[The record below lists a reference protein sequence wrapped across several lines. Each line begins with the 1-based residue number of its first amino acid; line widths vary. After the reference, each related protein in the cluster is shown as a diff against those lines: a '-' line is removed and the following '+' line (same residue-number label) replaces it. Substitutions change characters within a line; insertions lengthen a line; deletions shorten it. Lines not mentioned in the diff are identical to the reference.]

1 MLSKDSGIET
11 TESETQ
17 SEEYLRILEQ
27 TLESEV
33 SILDEDM
40 NYLFI
45 SDSVYK
51 TIQCDRS
58 ELQPGDSLKKCHD
71 IMFQKGLLNEDIL
84 KKQHLSIEEQVQ
96 KNASGDVESGR
107 MLTLGNGSTYRH
119 IRKSLPCGK
128 TVSIAHNVT
137 ELIEKDNLLEK
148 ALNLGDS
155 GYWSLDL
162 ITKKYTLSRSIM
174 DYYGEEAVKAIH
186 ERGIT
191 TILSPEETVN
201 FKKVLKSAVAKGGR
215 GAFVSRARSKTGVIN
230 WFETTGS
237 IIRNEAGK
245 PIRIEAF
252 VKNITRQ
259 RQQAAE
265 LEKAKD
271 EAIAA
276 SKAKSE
282 FLANMSHEIRTPMN
296 GILGMAELLANSDI
310 EDRQKEFVSVI
321 NNSASALLTII
332 NDILDFSKIEAGA
345 FEMDPVPFDLKSS
358 LNDVVSLLHMRAQ
371 EKNLELIINYP
382 SRFPKGFIGD
392 AGRIRQVVTNLLGN
406 AVKFTEEG
414 HITTDVDIQRNN
426 DIAICTIKVTDTGIG
441 ISPEKLEHVFDKFT
455 QADGSTTRV
464 YGGTGLGLTISKHI
478 VELMDGRMTVESTL
492 GEGSTFSFRIPLPLD
507 PDAKDEK
514 FDSQLIA
521 EKRALI
527 VDDIEIN
534 RMLLSEQLSGWDVQS
549 DTAIDGV
556 DALTKIRSA
565 EERGQPYDFLLL
577 DFLMPGMN
585 GQEFAQVLER
595 TSTITAPPIIM
606 LSSCDQ
612 PVSSSSL
619 SAIGIESYLV
629 KPVREARLFDT
640 IVRTLSNPTDRQ
652 KPIEIVEEPAAP
664 CEKKP
669 SKTEILVA
677 EDFALNR
684 DVVKLMLADTGFSPI
699 FAENGQIAVDMF
711 TAEPDRFSAVVMDVS
726 MPVMNGYEATKL
738 MRQFE
743 KAEGR
748 RPVSIIALTG
758 HALKNDRQD
767 CLDAGMDD
775 YLTKPV
781 KQNDLID
788 RLETYTGKAITLR
801 QTA

>member
-1 MLSKDSGIET
+1 MAYKESDVKDAAF
-11 TESETQ
+11 ESQ
-17 SEEYLRILEQ
+17 AAEYLQILAE

-33 SILDEDM
+33 SILSPEM
-40 NYLFI
+40 KYLFM
-45 SDSVYK
+45 SDSLYE
-51 TIQCDRS
+51 TLQCDKS
-58 ELQPGDSLKKCHD
+58 EFKVGDSLEKCHK
-71 IMFQKGLLNEDIL
+71 IMFEKGLLTEDIL
-84 KKQHLSIEEQVQ
+84 KEQHLSGEEQLQ
-96 KNASGDVESGR
+96 KNISGDVEDAR
-107 MLTLGNGSTYRH
+107 LMTLGNGSTYRF
-119 IRKSLPCGK
+119 IRKPLACGK
-128 TVSIAHNVT
+128 TVSIAQNVS
-137 ELIEKDNLLEK
+137 ELVEKDNLLEK
-148 ALNLGDS
+148 ALDLGNS

-162 ITKKYTLSRSIM
+162 VKKKYTLSNSMIQFFG
-174 DYYGEEAVKAIH
+174 DEAVQRIH
-186 ERGIT
+186 EKGIS
-191 TILSPEETVN
+191 TILLPEDRVT
-201 FKKVLKSAVAKGGR
+201 FRDAIKSAAENGGR
-215 GAFVSRARSKTGVIN
+215 FEFSAQSRSRTGSLH
-230 WFETTGS
+230 WFEILGS
-237 IIRNEAGK
+237 IIRDETGK
-245 PIRIEAF
+245 AIRMEAF

-259 RQQAAE
+259 RRQAAE
-265 LEKAKD
+265 LEKATD

-296 GILGMAELLANSDI
+296 GILGMAELLANSEI

-345 FEMDPVPFDLKSS
+345 FEIDPVPFDLKSS
-358 LNDVVSLLHMRAQ
+358 LDDVVSLLRTRAQ

-406 AVKFTEEG
+406 AVKFTEKG
-414 HITTDVDIQRNN
+414 HITTEVDIKRSH
-426 DIAICTIKVTDTGIG
+426 DIAICTVKVTDTGIG
-441 ISPEKLEHVFDKFT
+441 ITPEKLEHIFDKFT

-492 GEGSTFSFRIPLPLD
+492 GEGSTFTFRIPLPLD

-514 FDSQLIA
+514 FDSTLIA
-521 EKRALI
+521 GKRALI
-527 VDDIEIN
+527 VDDIEVN

-565 EERGQPYDFLLL
+565 QERGQPYDFLLL

-585 GQEFAQVLER
+585 GQEFAQVLKQ
-595 TSTITAPPIIM
+595 TSTITAPQIIM

-612 PVSSSSL
+612 PVSSTSL
-619 SAIGIESYLV
+619 SSIGIESYLV

-640 IVRTLSNPTDRQ
+640 IVRTLSNPSDRL
-652 KPIEIVEEPAAP
+652 KPL
-664 CEKKP
+664 EKVDAQDVARETKP
-669 SKTEILVA
+669 LKTEILVA

-684 DVVKLMLADTGFSPI
+684 DVVKLMLVDTIFSPV

-711 TAEPDRFSAVVMDVS
+711 TAEPDRFSAVIMDVS
-726 MPVMNGYEATKL
+726 MPVLDGYQATGHI
-738 MRQFE
+738 REFE
-743 KAEGR
+743 KATGR
-748 RPVSIIALTG
+748 KPISIVALTG

-788 RLETYTGKAITLR
+788 RLETYTGKAISL
-801 QTA
+801 QKTA